1 MPLEYEVTA
10 SESVGR
16 SRPAARARHTS
27 RYRDSL
33 SRYRDSLSRV
43 STARS
48 NIPTVTVLR
57 VGPTLFLMLAPEIP
71 GTLRDLETHQQTS

>member
-27 RYRDSL
+27 LSHVTRGRHGDSL
-33 SRYRDSLSRV
+33 SRHCDSLSRV

-57 VGPTLFLMLAPEIP
+57 VGPTLFLMLARGRSEI
-71 GTLRDLETHQQTS
+71 